1 VSPPRRPLSRGRL
14 GLGVGL
20 DLPWGAPVGF
30 RSDPAGADAVADSV
44 VRFLNEHAGTFAHL
58 FVSWQ
63 PKNRNRLDA
72 REYFSAYDDLF
83 ARAPRYRA
91 RALHQTTLNL
101 GALERYD
108 RAPILELTNALIER
122 HGLAWVNEDLG
133 LWSLR
138 GRPLPY
144 PLPPYLTP
152 RGRDAAIGNVSE
164 VQAGL
169 AAPLLLEFPGFSHD
183 ESLVI
188 GDLHAYDF
196 FREVVEATCTCA
208 TLDVGHLL
216 SYQWLRGRRGEAL
229 YQELERLPTAHCF
242 EIHLSGCA
250 IQGDRFMDFHH
261 GVLLDE
267 QLELLSRLLPLCP
280 NLCAIT
286 YEDPKFDA
294 AGELLSATRA
304 GFERLRT
311 LVAGWQV

>member
-1 VSPPRRPLSRGRL
+1 M
-14 GLGVGL
+14 
-20 DLPWGAPVGF
+20 
-30 RSDPAGADAVADSV
+30 ADSV
-44 VRFLNEHAGTFAHL
+44 VRFLNAHADVFTYL

-72 REYFSAYDDLF
+72 REYFDAYADLF
-83 ARAPRYRA
+83 ARVPAYAA

-122 HGLAWVNEDLG
+122 HALAWVNEDLG
-133 LWSLR
+133 LWSLH

-152 RGRDAAIGNVSE
+152 AGRAAAIENVSA
-164 VQAGL
+164 VQARL

-196 FREVVEATCTCA
+196 FREVVEASSSCA

-216 SYQWLRGRRGEAL
+216 SYQWLRGRRGEEL
-229 YQELERLPTAHCF
+229 YCELERLPTRHCF

-250 IQGDRFMDFHH
+250 IEGDRFMDFHH
-261 GVLLDE
+261 GILLDE
-267 QLELLSRLLPLCP
+267 QLELLARLLPLCP

-294 AGELLSATRA
+294 AGELLPATRA
-304 GFERLRT
+304 GFERLRA
-311 LVAGWQV
+311 LVERWQA